1 MFGDDGYDSIMF
13 GLIAIAVFCMICA
26 IVFLFTPVW
35 SDPTTSTISIK
46 DKMYTDQS
54 KIVIDSDE
62 RIYETNDIITYSN
75 LMIGKSYIVNVSS
88 NKFVGKYRIDKIVRE
103 V

>member
-1 MFGDDGYDSIMF
+1 MFSNDWF
-13 GLIAIAVFCMICA
+13 FNVVVCLAIIFFICSCIIGGMYVA
-26 IVFLFTPVW
+26 GW
-35 SDPTTSTISIK
+35 SDPVTSTISIK

-62 RIYETNDIITYSN
+62 QIYATNDIITYSN

-88 NKFVGKYRIDKIVRE
+88 NTFRKEYRIDGIVRE

>member
-1 MFGDDGYDSIMF
+1 MFSDDWFIDITVCCACVMF
-13 GLIAIAVFCMICA
+13 ILLCIFGFVS
-26 IVFLFTPVW
+26 VVGW
-35 SDPTTSTISIK
+35 SDSTTSTISIK
-46 DKMYTDQS
+46 DKMYTDQN

-75 LMIGKSYIVNVSS
+75 LMIGKSYIVNISS
-88 NKFVGKYRIDKIVRE
+88 NKFVGKYRIDKIVRG

>member
-1 MFGDDGYDSIMF
+1 MFGDDWNWIDNAF
-13 GLIAIAVFCMICA
+13 VFAIGAVFCLLVVCVI
-26 IVFLFTPVW
+26 LSGLW